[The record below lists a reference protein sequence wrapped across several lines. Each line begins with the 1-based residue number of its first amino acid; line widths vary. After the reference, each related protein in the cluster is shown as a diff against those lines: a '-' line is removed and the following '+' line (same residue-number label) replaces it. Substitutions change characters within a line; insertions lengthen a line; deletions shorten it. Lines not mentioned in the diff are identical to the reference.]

1 VKEYVDRLL
10 EEVSEDQAT
19 ALKNTD
25 SEMILKDTKLRYLMQ
40 FDDLFAFY
48 FFSFLLIIVHLVM
61 CVLVHSFS
69 SSFTIYLIIYSF
81 LHFLFSSLLIYFLL
95 FPSISFFFFPFH
107 FPVFRSLR
115 EEIDRER
122 KGQETVLKDLKLTTS
137 DNNNTATSNNNNS
150 KSSQNRR

>member
-1 VKEYVDRLL
+1 
-10 EEVSEDQAT
+10 
-19 ALKNTD
+19 
-25 SEMILKDTKLRYLMQ
+25 MILKDTKLRYLMQ
-40 FDDLFAFY
+40 FDDLFSFCS
-48 FFSFLLIIVHLVM
+48 FSILLIFVHLVM

-69 SSFTIYLIIYSF
+69 SSFTIYSIIYSF

-95 FPSISFFFFPFH
+95 FPSIFFFFFL

-122 KGQETVLKDLKLTTS
+122 KGQETILKDLKLTTS

-150 KSSQNRR
+150 KSSQNRRQIMKINKFVSYETAFNICCQFVN

>member
-1 VKEYVDRLL
+1 MKEYVDRLL

-25 SEMILKDTKLRYLMQ
+25 SEMILKDTKLRYFMQ
-40 FDDLFAFY
+40 FDDLFSFCS
-48 FFSFLLIIVHLVM
+48 FSILLIFVHLVM

-95 FPSISFFFFPFH
+95 FPSISFFFSL

-122 KGQETVLKDLKLTTS
+122 KGQETILKDLKLTTS